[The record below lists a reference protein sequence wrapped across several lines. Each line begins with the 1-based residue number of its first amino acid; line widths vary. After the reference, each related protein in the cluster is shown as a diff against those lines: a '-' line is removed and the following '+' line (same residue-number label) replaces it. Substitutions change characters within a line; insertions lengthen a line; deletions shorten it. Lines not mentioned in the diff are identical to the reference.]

1 MKNMYQVETGA
12 DESYHE
18 LDQLLVNLIE
28 RREPPDMSLA
38 VINKYKKSVKH
49 NVIKNHNDKGTH

>member
-1 MKNMYQVETGA
+1 METGVG
-12 DESYHE
+12 DSYHE

-28 RREPPDMSLA
+28 RKEPPDMSVA

-49 NVIKNHNDKGTH
+49 NMIKNHKEKGTQQWS